1 MGTRDHPIKGTQP
14 AVRRIMNPIIRLPF
28 ALVLP
33 LLLLVSATSA
43 GAQALDYARFK
54 SSVEPIFL
62 KKRAGHTRCVVCHS
76 DRSNNLLKLEKLA
89 PGAKGWSEE
98 QSRKNFEAGW
108 RLAGGAKG
116 GGEGQSGKNFE
127 AVSALVVAGN
137 PGSSLLLLHPLAPEA
152 GGDAYHSGGRQ
163 FENRD
168 DPDWKAIAR
177 WVGGS

>member
-1 MGTRDHPIKGTQP
+1 
-14 AVRRIMNPIIRLPF
+14 MNNLDRTG
-28 ALVLP
+28 LVI
-33 LLLLVSATSA
+33 LLLVFVPCA
-43 GAQALDYARFK
+43 GAQTLDYAQFK

-76 DRSNNLLKLEKLA
+76 DRSNNLLKLQKLA
-89 PGAKGWSEE
+89 PGAKEWSDE
-98 QSRKNFEAGW
+98 QSRKNFEAVS
-108 RLAGGAKG
+108 RLVAP
-116 GGEGQSGKNFE
+116 GK
-127 AVSALVVAGN
+127 
-137 PGSSLLLLHPLAPEA
+137 PQSSLLLLHPLAPEA